1 MCVFHGVKRGAMST
15 KKREL
20 YSVDLAMG
28 CERREACMKVGN
40 VIQGHEES
48 KRQKYEKTLGR

>member
-1 MCVFHGVKRGAMST
+1 MST

-28 CERREACMKVGN
+28 YGRREACMKVGN
-40 VIQGHEES
+40 AIQGHEES

>member
-1 MCVFHGVKRGAMST
+1 MST
-15 KKREL
+15 KKREP

-28 CERREACMKVGN
+28 CERREVCMKLGN
-40 VIQGHEES
+40 AIQGHEES

>member
-1 MCVFHGVKRGAMST
+1 MFNGAKRGAMST

-28 CERREACMKVGN
+28 CERWEACMKVGN